1 MKSLLE
7 QYNYCVKELNEKE
20 VLLCGGYLRKTE
32 MFVKKEWIFWLIN
45 TIRKMTPFDF
55 ENPRTFFMIN
65 SNDSYLAISL
75 EIKDRDLSNM
85 EIFSHWNDESKN
97 APSFSMP

>member
-1 MKSLLE
+1 MESLLE
-7 QYNYCVKELNEKE
+7 QYTYYVKELNEKE

-32 MFVKKEWIFWLIN
+32 MFVKKEWIFFFFF

-65 SNDSYLAISL
+65 SNDSFGTYLSC
-75 EIKDRDLSNM
+75 
-85 EIFSHWNDESKN
+85 
-97 APSFSMP
+97 